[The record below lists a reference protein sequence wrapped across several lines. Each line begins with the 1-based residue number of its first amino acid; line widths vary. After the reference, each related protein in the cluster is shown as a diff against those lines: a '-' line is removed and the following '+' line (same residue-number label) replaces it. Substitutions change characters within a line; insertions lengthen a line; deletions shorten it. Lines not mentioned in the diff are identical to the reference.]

1 MKKITLFFILLVLL
15 SIGCSED
22 FLDKGPISVQTSD
35 SFFDTEANAL
45 SALYATY
52 NVIRGEETFGQNKWV
67 IGSIGSDEAEGGG
80 APGGND
86 ITDIQDID
94 RLVMS
99 SSNAEVSEG
108 AWFGYYTGLLRTNLI
123 IENIANNPAHSV
135 DFRNRI
141 TGEAFVLRALFHFE
155 LLMTFGAVPIADHVL
170 SPDEYN
176 GPVRQPI
183 ANVFMQV
190 DADLD
195 SAIARLA
202 SSIGTR
208 IPGRVDLSSAIGL
221 KIKSMVY
228 ESSYHDNWPDDSR
241 FAGCRSLWS
250 EARTLANNFIANHES
265 YGVGLDA
272 DYAMIWRQ
280 TYETSGEKL
289 ISASSTKLPNYEGP
303 NVSTG
308 VIRAVSYE
316 YGPSCNVITSVM
328 QMPRSFTFTADT
340 TEINRPDRQN
350 TPDGWG
356 FNVPT
361 QKFVDMF
368 DPLDPRLYHSVVFKS
383 DSWNFWSLGNIFL
396 GTHDSPTGYSCKKYV
411 MDSIE
416 FYPGG
421 TNRHASQL
429 DYKILRYADVLL
441 FAAEANLN
449 AGDAAQATAFVN
461 QVVERARNSGITGH
475 PLNYTRNVTMDD
487 ILLERSREL
496 GLEGHRYFDLVR
508 LNRTNEMS
516 GANNYNQTIGS
527 ELTFIKGTHEFM
539 PLPNSEIVRTG
550 GSLIQNYGY
559 N

>member
-1 MKKITLFFILLVLL
+1 MKTINILFILLVLL
-15 SIGCSED
+15 AMGCSED

-35 SFFDTEANAL
+35 SFFDTEANGL

-99 SSNAEVSEG
+99 SSNTEVSVG
-108 AWFGYYTGLLRTNLI
+108 TWFGYYTGLLRANLI
-123 IENIANNPAHSV
+123 IENIANNPAQTV

-141 TGEAFVLRALFHFE
+141 AGEAYVLRALFHFE

-176 GPVRQPI
+176 SPVRQSI
-183 ANVFMQV
+183 AEVFLQI

-195 SAIARLA
+195 SAIVRLA
-202 SSIGTR
+202 SSKGTR
-208 IPGRVDLSSAIGL
+208 IPGRVDISSAIGL

-228 ESSYHDNWPDDSR
+228 ESSYHDNWPDDPR
-241 FAGCRSLWS
+241 FIGCRNLWN
-250 EARTLANNFIANHES
+250 ETRTMANSFIANHVS

-280 TYETSGEKL
+280 INETSGEKL

-303 NVSTG
+303 NVSIG
-308 VIRAVSYE
+308 VTRGVSYE
-316 YGPSCNVITSVM
+316 YGPSSNVITSVM
-328 QMPRSFTFTADT
+328 QMPRSFTFTPDT
-340 TEINRPDRQN
+340 IDFNRPIRN
-350 TPDGWG
+350 NVPDGWG

-361 QKFVDMF
+361 QKFVEMF
-368 DPLDPRLYHSVVFKS
+368 DPLDPRLHHSVVFRS
-383 DSWNFWSLGNIFL
+383 DPWNFWTLGDIFL

-421 TNRHASQL
+421 TTRHASQL

-441 FAAEANLN
+441 LAAEANLM
-449 AGDAAQATAFVN
+449 AGDAAQATELVN
-461 QVVERARNSGITGH
+461 QVIERARNSGNTGH
-475 PLNYTRNVTMDD
+475 PINYTIYVTMDD

-508 LNRTNEMS
+508 LHRTSEMS
-516 GANNYNQTIGS
+516 GSNNYNRTIGS
-527 ELTFIKGTHEFM
+527 ELTFIEGTHEFM
-539 PLPNSEIVRTG
+539 PLPNSEIIRTG
-550 GSLIQNYGY
+550 GSLVQNNGY
-559 N
+559 